1 MTGDC
6 LDMNMTSTTP
16 YLWLRGYL
24 EKETEKNVRN
34 KEIQQCVMLPD
45 MLQLLDLMVVAILP
59 SQDLHE
65 IRPANTLS
73 QREEGTF
80 KAFPFPEGLQ
90 IVNR

>member
-6 LDMNMTSTTP
+6 LAINMTSTTP
-16 YLWLRGYL
+16 YLWFREYL

-34 KEIQQCVMLPD
+34 KERQQCVMLPD
-45 MLQLLDLMVVAILP
+45 ILQLLDLMVAILP

-65 IRPANTLS
+65 IRPANTRS
-73 QREEGTF
+73 QREEETF

-90 IVNR
+90 TVNG